1 MQRNR
6 AQTERAVWLLPPLAA
21 LSILLMLLAVPAMAG
36 SPQVVAGD
44 LKYGFSLA
52 GQWRFK
58 PGDAIAWAA
67 PGLNDVAWTSRAMP
81 GRWEEGGFPASG
93 QMAWYR
99 LTLDLSNAELP
110 QQLAV
115 RIGEVLGAYELYVGG
130 HLLGGVGKLPPLGEY
145 DYDRQRVYPIPA
157 DAIGEDGRLTLAL
170 RVWGGAD
177 ALADAWRVGPYDGKF
192 RLGEYRQLL
201 VGGIFGE
208 LPGLLFCTLFIGFGI
223 YHLYLYRRNPQLD
236 SLLWFGL
243 VAINIGIYGLMLT
256 QWKYAT
262 GWSFLAL
269 KKIELGAIYLFPAL
283 AIQSIWSLL
292 QQPIGPL
299 LRAYQGT
306 FIFLAGIVLIV
317 PGHAIHYNTL
327 EYWQLWSLPL
337 LLIGPGLV
345 LREARAGNRE
355 ARTLVVG
362 LLIFVAT
369 CLNDLS
375 IDLANLP
382 TVRLTPFGFVA
393 VMIAMSVSLANR
405 FTTVLN
411 DMEHLVNARTC
422 ELSAAN
428 AQLAEVA
435 RMDPLTGVLNRRGFA
450 SEVESEIERFMRNGR
465 PFSIVL
471 ADVDRFKRFNDEFGH
486 ACGDHL
492 LKRVAGILC
501 QRLRDVDRIARWGGE
516 EFILLLPETDV
527 DGSATLADSLREA
540 IDSNL
545 FEFAGERHRITMTF
559 GVAGYRKGESL
570 DSCVARADNALYEGK
585 EAGRNRVMI
594 DSYKGLTL
602 VG

>member
-1 MQRNR
+1 MQHNR
-6 AQTERAVWLLPPLAA
+6 AHSERAVWLLPPLAA
-21 LSILLMLLAVPAMAG
+21 LSILLMLLAAPAMSA
-36 SPQVVAGD
+36 SPQVIDGD
-44 LKYGFSLA
+44 LQSGFSLA

-58 PGDAIAWAA
+58 PGDNVAWAD
-67 PGLNDVAWTSRAMP
+67 PGLDDGAWVSRPVP
-81 GRWEEGGFPASG
+81 GRWEDGGYPATG

-99 LTLDLSNAELP
+99 LTLDLSNAAPP

-130 HLLGGVGKLPPLGEY
+130 QLLGGVGKLPPLGEY
-145 DYDRQRVYPIPA
+145 DYDRRRVYPIPA
-157 DAIGEDGRLTLAL
+157 GAVDEEGGLTLAL
-170 RVWGGAD
+170 RVWGGDD
-177 ALADAWRVGPYDGKF
+177 ALAEAWRVGPYNGNF
-192 RLGEYRQLL
+192 VLGEYRQLL
-201 VGGIFGE
+201 LGGIFGE
-208 LPGLLFCTLFIGFGI
+208 VPGLLFCTLFIGFGI

-256 QWKYAT
+256 QWKYLT
-262 GWSFLAL
+262 GWPFLAL

-292 QQPIGPL
+292 QQPIGAL

-306 FIFLAGIVLIV
+306 FILVAGIVLVV

-355 ARTLVVG
+355 ARTLVAG

-393 VMIAMSVSLANR
+393 VMIAMSISLANR
-405 FTTVLN
+405 FTSVLN
-411 DMEHLVNARTC
+411 EMEQLVNARTS

-435 RMDPLTGVLNRRGFA
+435 RMDPLTGVLNRRGFT
-450 SEVESEIERFMRNGR
+450 SEVESEIERFLRNGR
-465 PFSIVL
+465 PFSLVL

-486 ACGDHL
+486 ACGDHV
-492 LKRVAGILC
+492 LKRVAQILG
-501 QRLRDVDRIARWGGE
+501 QRLRDVDRIGRWGGE

-527 DGSATLADSLREA
+527 QGSATLAESLREA

-545 FEFAGERHRITMTF
+545 FEFAGERHGITMTF
-559 GVAGYRKGESL
+559 GVARYRKGESL
-570 DSCVARADNALYEGK
+570 DSCVDRADNALYQGK
-585 EAGRNRVMI
+585 EAGRNRVMV
-594 DSYKGLTL
+594 DAYRGLSL